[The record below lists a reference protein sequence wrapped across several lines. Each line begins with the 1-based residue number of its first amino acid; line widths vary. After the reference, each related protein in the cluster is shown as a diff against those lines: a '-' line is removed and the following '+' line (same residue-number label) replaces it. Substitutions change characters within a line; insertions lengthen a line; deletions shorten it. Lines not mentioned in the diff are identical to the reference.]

1 MHESFWV
8 SPYFTMKL
16 IFLNKQE
23 EESFTHWP
31 WILKNLHFQDV
42 GLKKKKVLTLLK
54 RKVD

>member
-42 GLKKKKVLTLLK
+42 GLKTKKGLLNTFET
-54 RKVD
+54 